1 MEVGK
6 TYRLKIIGIDNEK
19 NQISTSIKA
28 LSPDPFDSIQE
39 FEVGKNYDAIVQK
52 VLDYGL
58 FVELKS
64 GLSVLS
70 PRNYLIQKKIL
81 IQKHLIK

>member
-1 MEVGK
+1 M
-6 TYRLKIIGIDNEK
+6 KIIGIDNE

-39 FEVGKNYDAIVQK
+39 FEVGKDYDAIVQK

-64 GLSVLS
+64 GLSALCHSV
-70 PRNYLIQKKIL
+70 NYLIQRIL
-81 IQKHLIK
+81 IQNICKN